1 MCLDNCS
8 GYKKTRV
15 MMDEQGD
22 PLTEMAR
29 RYLDVPCAVMS
40 PNPRRYEAIKELAA
54 DFSVDAVVDLT
65 WQGCQT
71 YAVESSSLKKFVQ
84 DSLQLPFMQ
93 IETDYSETD
102 TEQLKVRIEAFIEM
116 L

>member
-1 MCLDNCS
+1 M
-8 GYKKTRV
+8 GEGRARKRHTTRPQQCH
-15 MMDEQGD
+15 MGD
-22 PLTEMAR
+22 SPQR
-29 RYLDVPCAVMS
+29 DDDLDV
-40 PNPRRYEAIKELAA
+40 RHLLHRAIKELAA
-54 DFSVDAVVDLT
+54 DFAVDAVVDLT

-84 DSLQLPFMQ
+84 ESLQLPFLQ

>member
-1 MCLDNCS
+1 
-8 GYKKTRV
+8 
-15 MMDEQGD
+15 
-22 PLTEMAR
+22 MAR

-40 PNPRRYEAIKELAA
+40 PNPRRYEAVKELAA
-54 DFSVDAVVDLT
+54 DFSVNAVVDLT

-71 YAVESSSLKKFVQ
+71 YAVESWSLKKFVQ
-84 DSLQLPFMQ
+84 DELRLPFLQ

-102 TEQLKVRIEAFIEM
+102 TEQLKVRIQAFIEM